1 MSLSWRKLTHGLY
14 QVANL
19 GNIGKA
25 YLRNGDRELLL
36 EVPNPNS
43 IGINFGF
50 TRVIPADPFVG
61 APGDAEFLILNET
74 EIAILEV

>member
-1 MSLSWRKLTHGLY
+1 M
-14 QVANL
+14 ANL

-36 EVPNPNS
+36 TVSNPNS
-43 IGINFGF
+43 IGNNFGM
-50 TRVIPADPFVG
+50 TKVIAPSSFVG